1 MKANMRTKFTITP
14 LPTDASDM
22 PTFTRTAHAT
32 ANTANA
38 ARPLNA
44 TEKRFQAGKAG
55 MAKTATERMFDGLSK
70 SEITARL
77 NEIFEKP
84 DPLIRTM
91 EQLWNDDL
99 HAKLMVGASAPTK
112 HVKPSADGATEP
124 LTTQRTR
131 SQLSKEHYHS
141 VSLAAHRF
149 LLHCEITADE
159 LVDRY
164 AHLLDGRTD
173 IYGELEEIPPDIYHV
188 CARFW
193 LPMRRRSARLP
204 EDIIVVSSLTANVT
218 LILLAN
224 EIH

>member
-22 PTFTRTAHAT
+22 PTFTRTAKAI

-38 ARPLNA
+38 ARPLNT
-44 TEKRFQAGKAG
+44 TEKRLQAGKAG
-55 MAKTATERMFDGLSK
+55 MAKTATVRMFDGLSK

-77 NEIFEKP
+77 NEIFEEP

-91 EQLWNDDL
+91 EQLWHDDL
-99 HAKLMVGASAPTK
+99 HAKLMVGAPAPTK
-112 HVKPSADGATEP
+112 HVKPSAEGATEL
-124 LTTQRTR
+124 LTTQRTKSR
-131 SQLSKEHYHS
+131 VSTEGYYS
-141 VSLAAHRF
+141 VSLAAHRV
-149 LLHCEITADE
+149 LLSCEITADE
-159 LVDRY
+159 LLDRY
-164 AHLLDGRTD
+164 TRLLQGGTD

-188 CARFW
+188 CARYR

-204 EDIIVVSSLTANVT
+204 EDIIVASSLTSNVT

-224 EIH
+224 EIR